1 MKKRTFSAKQKASIV
16 LEEKQGQSRFS
27 RELCVLIISLGS
39 SPAPQCSAKIIR
51 FHHRFGKTEKQG
63 QSRFSRELCV
73 LIISLRSSP
82 TPQCSAKIIR
92 FHHRF
97 NPLLSAV
104 GCSFVHCIANGLKS
118 VFLFTGVDP
127 SEILLWKRYRRFT
140 QRLRIATCAQLC
152 TSPPSLFTRS
162 YQLCS
167 NRIPFYVFK

>member
-1 MKKRTFSAKQKASIV
+1 MQEESKKLGHNLKMIRTSKNITQSELADLIGVDKSFVSNIENGETGTVTKRFPMGKR
-16 LEEKQGQSRFS
+16 GQFFP
-27 RELCVLIISLGS
+27 CV
-39 SPAPQCSAKIIR
+39 C
-51 FHHRFGKTEKQG
+51 
-63 QSRFSRELCV
+63 

-82 TPQCSAKIIR
+82 APQCSTKIIR

-118 VFLFTGVDP
+118 IFLFTGVDP
-127 SEILLWKRYRRFT
+127 SEILLWKRHWRFT

-167 NRIPFYVFK
+167 NRIPFYVLK